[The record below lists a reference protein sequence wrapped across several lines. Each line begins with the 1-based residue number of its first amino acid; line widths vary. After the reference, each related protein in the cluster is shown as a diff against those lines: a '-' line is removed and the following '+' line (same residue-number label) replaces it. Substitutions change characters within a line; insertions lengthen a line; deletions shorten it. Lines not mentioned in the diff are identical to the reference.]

1 METILKLASFYGGKK
16 EKEKEVFQ
24 VRYDC
29 TKKFRKY
36 LGE

>member
-1 METILKLASFYGGKK
+1 METILKLASFYGGK
-16 EKEKEVFQ
+16 KEKEVFQ